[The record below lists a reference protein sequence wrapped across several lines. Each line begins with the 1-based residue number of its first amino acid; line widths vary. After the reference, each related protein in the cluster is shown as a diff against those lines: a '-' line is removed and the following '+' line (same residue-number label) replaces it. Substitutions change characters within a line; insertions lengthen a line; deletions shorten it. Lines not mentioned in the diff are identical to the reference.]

1 MSKLV
6 KAEERPAQALSP
18 GPSIP
23 CCDLSVMTQSII
35 LNPAVEIATDSR
47 RKYDSL
53 STASVVSVPLWLTPV
68 FSVIE
73 PVNERR

>member
-1 MSKLV
+1 MRQLQESTEEV
-6 KAEERPAQALSP
+6 EKAGGFQMPYPHPEA
-18 GPSIP
+18 
-23 CCDLSVMTQSII
+23 
-35 LNPAVEIATDSR
+35 NNFSR
-47 RKYDSL
+47 LYNSL